1 MEKGEK
7 FEILVEKLYKKMGY
21 KVERR
26 KVLRGM
32 SGAYHEVD
40 LYAYKNFLSKK
51 IAIECKWRENL
62 EVGKKDLANFYLVLQ
77 DTKIKEG
84 HMVTNSFYSK
94 QTKILAKS
102 YGIKLIDGKA
112 LKDLLKKY
120 SLDTEL
126 PSQDFSLTKILESL
140 IFSTIDFLNY
150 NGIIY

>member
-1 MEKGEK
+1 MDKGEK
-7 FEILVEKLYKKMGY
+7 FEILIEKLYRKMGY

-32 SGAYHEVD
+32 SGAYHEID

-62 EVGKKDLANFYLVLQ
+62 EVGKKELANFFLVLQ

-94 QTKILAKS
+94 QAKVLAKS
-102 YGIKLIDGKA
+102 YGIKLIDGGM
-112 LKDLLKKY
+112 LKKLLKKY
-120 SLDTEL
+120 SLDAEL
-126 PSQDFSLTKILESL
+126 PLQDFSFTKILESL
-140 IFSTIDFLNY
+140 IFPAIDFLNY